1 MGMQEGSVESP
12 VKLTEAEEEI
22 GIGRRA
28 RRAYSFDDVALVPGE
43 YTINPEDVD
52 ISSRCGGLALGI
64 PFLAAAMDSVVD
76 PEFAFALWKAGG
88 LAVLNLLGLQ
98 TRYKNPEE
106 ALERI
111 RKAPL
116 EEATS
121 IIQSVYQ
128 APVQEVFIVERIRA
142 MKKRGMPVAVSLTP
156 LKALEWA
163 GVAEEAGADLLFIQS
178 TVTSHF
184 HYTRQ
189 GKSLSIARLTEESK
203 IPVIVGNCVSYPVAI
218 ELMRQGVEGVLVGV
232 GPGAACTTRM
242 VTGVGVPQVTAT
254 ADVAAARDA
263 YFQESGRYVP
273 VITDGGMRTG
283 GDVAKAFAAGADLVM
298 MGSVFARTEESP
310 GKGFHW
316 GMATSDPLL
325 PRGARIYVGLEGSL
339 QKVLFGPANRE
350 DGTLNLV
357 GALKNAM
364 GLCGARTIPEM
375 HRVNLV
381 ISPSLP
387 SEGKY
392 HQLFQRIGSGK

>member
-1 MGMQEGSVESP
+1 MGISEESVGTQ
-12 VKLTEAEEEI
+12 VKLAEAGEEI
-22 GIGRRA
+22 GIGRMA

-43 YTINPEDVD
+43 CTVNPEDVD
-52 ISSRCGGLALGI
+52 ISARCAGLSLRI
-64 PFLAAAMDSVVD
+64 PFLASAMDSVVD
-76 PEFAFALWKAGG
+76 PRFAFAFWKAGG

-106 ALERI
+106 PVERI
-111 RKAPL
+111 RMASP
-116 EEATS
+116 EEATRV
-121 IIQSVYQ
+121 IQAVYQ
-128 APVQEVFIVERIRA
+128 APVQEAFIVERIQE
-142 MKKRGMPVAVSLTP
+142 MKKRGMPVAASLTP

-163 GVAEEAGADLLFIQS
+163 DVAEEAGADLLIIQS
-178 TVTSHF
+178 TVTSPF
-184 HYTRQ
+184 HYTQQ
-189 GKSLSIARLTEESK
+189 GKSLSIARLTEERK

-218 ELMRQGVEGVLVGV
+218 ELMRQGAEGVLVGV

-263 YFQESGRYVP
+263 YYQESGRYVP

-283 GDVAKAFAAGADLVM
+283 GDVAKAFASGADLVM

-325 PRGARIYVGLEGSL
+325 PRGTRIYVGLEGSL
-339 QKVLFGPANRE
+339 QKVLFGPADRE
-350 DGTLNLV
+350 DGTLNFV

-381 ISPSLP
+381 IAPSLP
-387 SEGKY
+387 NEGKY
-392 HQLFQRIGSGK
+392 HQLFQRTGSGK